1 MEHCELLIIGAG
13 AAGMSAAAAAWK
25 AGVRD
30 LVLVDS
36 ASAPGG
42 ILRQCSHRGFG
53 RTVFGAEKTGP
64 EYASFLLSGLENT
77 GVRLLPE
84 TAVLSV
90 SPDRRAVL
98 SSRTGLTELSFHR
111 LILAAGC
118 RERSIGSLP
127 VAGTRPS
134 GVFTAGQAQELLNLR
149 HRLPGR
155 EIIILGSGDLGMIMA
170 YQLQEAGAHVIA
182 IAVAEQEDHYGGLA
196 RNYRRFLKPSG
207 VPLLLRT
214 TVTGL
219 YGSGRLTGVLLRQLD
234 TGEQTHIPCDTLVTA
249 VGLIPE
255 RTLVSGLGSPD
266 WLSFAGNCHHVHE
279 LVDSAV
285 AEAASVG
292 RLAASTLAASEH
304 DPDIFP
310 EVRGLY
316 R

>member
-53 RTVFGAEKTGP
+53 RAVFGTEITGP
-64 EYASFLLSGLENT
+64 EYASFLLSGLKNT

-84 TAVLSV
+84 TEVLSV
-90 SPDRRAVL
+90 SGNRRALL
-98 SSRTGLTELSFHR
+98 SSRAGLTELSFHR

-127 VAGTRPS
+127 VTGTRPS

-170 YQLQEAGAHVIA
+170 AGLQEAGAHV

-196 RNYRRFLKPSG
+196 RNYHRFLEPSG
-207 VPLLLRT
+207 IPLLLRT
-214 TVTGL
+214 TVTEL

-234 TGEQTHIPCDTLVTA
+234 TGAQTHIPCDTLVTA

-255 RTLVSGLGSPD
+255 RALVSGLGSPD

-292 RLAASTLAASEH
+292 RHAASALAASGH
-304 DPDIFP
+304 DPVIFP

>member
-13 AAGMSAAAAAWK
+13 AAGVSAAVAAWE

-30 LVLVDS
+30 LLLVDS

-53 RTVFGAEKTGP
+53 RAVFGEEKTGP
-64 EYASFLLSGLENT
+64 EYASFLLSGLEGT

-84 TAVLSV
+84 TEVLSV
-90 SPDRRAVL
+90 SGNRRAVL
-98 SSRTGLTELSFHR
+98 SSRTGLTELRFHR

-118 RERSIGSLP
+118 RERCIGTLP
-127 VAGTRPS
+127 VAGTHPS

-170 YQLQEAGAHVIA
+170 YQLQHVGAHV

-207 VPLLLRT
+207 VPLLL
-214 TVTGL
+214 
-219 YGSGRLTGVLLRQLD
+219 LLRQLD

>member
-13 AAGMSAAAAAWK
+13 AAGVSAAIAAWE

-30 LVLVDS
+30 LLLVDS

-118 RERSIGSLP
+118 RERCIGSLP

-182 IAVAEQEDHYGGLA
+182 VAEQEDHYGGLA
-196 RNYRRFLKPSG
+196 RNYHRFLEPSG

-234 TGEQTHIPCDTLVTA
+234 TREQTLIPCDTLVTA

-255 RTLVSGLGSPD
+255 RALVCGLGAPD

-292 RLAASTLAASEH
+292 RLAASALAASEH

-310 EVRGLY
+310 EVCGLY

>member
-13 AAGMSAAAAAWK
+13 AAGVSAAIAAWEV
-25 AGVRD
+25 GVRD
-30 LVLVDS
+30 LLLVDS

-127 VAGTRPS
+127 VA
-134 GVFTAGQAQELLNLR
+134 QAQELLNLR

-170 YQLQEAGAHVIA
+170 YQLQEAGAHV

-255 RTLVSGLGSPD
+255 RALVSGLGAPD

-292 RLAASTLAASEH
+292 RLAASALAASEH

>member
-13 AAGMSAAAAAWK
+13 AAGVSAAVAAWE

-30 LVLVDS
+30 LLLVDS

-53 RTVFGAEKTGP
+53 RAVFGEEKTGP
-64 EYASFLLSGLENT
+64 EYASFLLSGLEGT

-84 TAVLSV
+84 TEVLSV
-90 SPDRRAVL
+90 SGNRRAVL
-98 SSRTGLTELSFHR
+98 SSRTGLTELRFHR

-118 RERSIGSLP
+118 RERCIGTLP
-127 VAGTRPS
+127 VAGTHPS

-170 YQLQEAGAHVIA
+170 YQLQHVGAHV

-249 VGLIPE
+249 VGLIPD
-255 RTLVSGLGSPD
+255 RTLVSGLGAPG

-292 RLAASTLAASEH
+292 RLAASALAASEN

>member
-13 AAGMSAAAAAWK
+13 AAGVSAAIAAWEV
-25 AGVRD
+25 GVRD
-30 LVLVDS
+30 LLLVDS

-170 YQLQEAGAHVIA
+170 YQLQHVGAHV

-255 RTLVSGLGSPD
+255 RALVSGLGAPD

-292 RLAASTLAASEH
+292 RLAASALAASEH